1 MNETPSSSDHDELS
15 DDDLAVLRAFD
26 MAEELASKN
35 PASTQEVAS
44 VDRTTRPLAHSTD
57 SLPLT
62 SDISVASDDML
73 VLFVTE
79 ADGEI
84 VAMRQALRELEQNT
98 PVDLA
103 DLANSA
109 SLVTLQRSAHKLK
122 GTAGS
127 IGYEHISTIAR
138 YIEIL
143 VGQLKS
149 GIISHSTGLIAL
161 SRAVQALEATLYSVA
176 SEGREDSTP
185 HTELE
190 AIYKESP
197 TINREDAINRV
208 PTEEER
214 SDIVGADLSRPSP
227 IYRPLGLDGAGSSR
241 QSLHVDADHLE
252 QLMLR
257 IEQLAEQRISLE
269 QAQQRVE
276 SALQELYTAQ
286 QRLQQLEKRLSTL
299 PSALVA
305 PRFIVGDSSNSAG
318 DDEPPMSS
326 LIARILSESIRRV
339 GHAYRRKN
347 KPRPQTLRLQ
357 EARGTQPL
365 WDELEIDADT
375 QDGLLVDSLSEAIA
389 DLAIASTR
397 LRTALEQLGQS
408 LQKHMAQVA
417 LVRSDAL
424 RLPHT
429 HGTVRGLLIRVG
441 SQRVVVPFAHVQHI
455 DYKKDVQFDSFHVL
469 SALLGFPTKQVATE
483 TARPVLILQQN
494 GVAVQVD
501 EVLGE
506 VEVVM
511 KPLAPHL
518 QRPGIAGAASGDI
531 GEGKVLLVLNLPE
544 LVMHTEPTQHVSTSE
559 TAQSNGKAS
568 QQRRTIL
575 IADDSVYIRQSV
587 LQILNHAGYEVMEA
601 RDGVEA
607 LEQLLTHRIDALLL
621 DIEMPRLN
629 GYDLLNII
637 RINPLFARLKV
648 VMLTSRS
655 SEKHQHH
662 AYALGVHGYLTKPCP
677 QDTLL
682 TTIESLLN

>member
-1 MNETPSSSDHDELS
+1 MNETPSSPDHDELS
-15 DDDLAVLRAFD
+15 ADDLAVLRAFD

-35 PASTQEVAS
+35 PASTQEGAS

-62 SDISVASDDML
+62 SDISVVSDDML

-161 SRAVQALEATLYSVA
+161 TRAVQALEATLYSVA

-190 AIYKESP
+190 AIYNELNVDPQPK
-197 TINREDAINRV
+197 DA
-208 PTEEER
+208 
-214 SDIVGADLSRPSP
+214 VGALRAAPFNTFVPGERDEV
-227 IYRPLGLDGAGSSR
+227 GSSR

-269 QAQQRVE
+269 QVQQQVE

-305 PRFIVGDSSNSAG
+305 PRFIVGDSSNSTG
-318 DDEPPMSS
+318 DDEPPISS
-326 LIARILSESIRRV
+326 LIARILSESVRRV

-357 EARGTQPL
+357 EARGIRH

-375 QDGLLVDSLSEAIA
+375 QDELLVVSLSEAIA
-389 DLAIASTR
+389 DVAIASTR

-424 RLPHT
+424 RLHHT

-455 DYKKDVQFDSFHVL
+455 DYKKDVQYDSFHVL
-469 SALLGFPTKQVATE
+469 SVLLGFPTKQVATE

-518 QRPGIAGAASGDI
+518 QRPGIAGVASGDI

-544 LVMHTEPTQHVSTSE
+544 LVMYTEPAQHVSTSE
-559 TAQSNGKAS
+559 TAQSNAKAS

-587 LQILNHAGYEVMEA
+587 LQVFNHAGYEVMEA